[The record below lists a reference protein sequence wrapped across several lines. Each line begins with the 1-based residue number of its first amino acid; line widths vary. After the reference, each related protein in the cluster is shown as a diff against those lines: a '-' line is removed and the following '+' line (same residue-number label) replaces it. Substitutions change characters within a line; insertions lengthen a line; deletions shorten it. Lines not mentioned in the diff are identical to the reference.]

1 MRMTDLKRRALI
13 SVSDKSGLVPFAAA
27 LAELGFELIATAG
40 TARALAEAG
49 LPVTQVSAL
58 TGYPELLGG
67 RVKTLHPAVAAAVLA
82 GGPEH
87 LAELAGHGIRPIDLV
102 VVTLYPFE
110 AAAARGER
118 LEDLVEWIDVGGVTL
133 LRAAAKNWQRVGAVC
148 DPTQYVPVQKE
159 LARSGAL
166 SEKTRRELAARAFAR
181 VAAYDAAIAARLAG
195 EEAFPDPLVLVYWR
209 RALLRYG
216 ENPHQQ
222 AALYTVQAP
231 PPGEVAGAELLQ
243 GKPLSYNNLADLDA
257 AWAAVR
263 ELTPPAAVVV
273 KHATPCGAA
282 LGATA
287 ADAVRRAIA
296 ADATSAFG
304 GILAVNAPLDPA
316 VVEAM
321 GSLFLEAVIAP
332 QVTEGARRR
341 LDGRRNLRVL
351 QATTGSLPPAGLPP
365 ARVVRSLPGGL
376 LVQDADATGLP
387 REETVVT
394 RRAPTPEELA
404 DLRFAWLVCK
414 HVRSNAIVLAAAGQ
428 TVGVGGGQTSR
439 VDGVRLAVAR
449 AGVRAR
455 GSVLAS
461 DGFFP
466 FADGLEE
473 AAAAGVTAVIQ
484 PGGSVRDREVVAA
497 ADAHGLAMVFTGERH
512 FRH

>member
-1 MRMTDLKRRALI
+1 MRDPSRRALL

-27 LAELGFELIATAG
+27 LAEMGFELIATEG
-40 TARALAEAG
+40 TARALEETH
-49 LPVTQVSAL
+49 LPVTRVSAL

-67 RVKTLHPAVAAAVLA
+67 RVKTLHPAIAAAILA

-87 LAELAGHGIRPIDLV
+87 LSELAGHGIRPIDLV

-110 AAAARGER
+110 EAAARGER
-118 LEDLVEWIDVGGVTL
+118 LEDLVEWIDIGGVTL
-133 LRAAAKNWQRVGAVC
+133 LRAAAKNWRRVGAVC
-148 DPTQYVPVQKE
+148 DPAQYAPVQQE
-159 LARSGAL
+159 LAHGGFL
-166 SEKTRRELAARAFAR
+166 SEQTRRELAARAFAR

-195 EEAFPDPLVLVYWR
+195 EEAFPDPLVLVYRR

-216 ENPHQQ
+216 ENPHQR
-222 AALYTVQAP
+222 AALYTVPAT

-257 AWAAVR
+257 AWAAVQ
-263 ELTPPAAVVV
+263 ELAPPAAVVV

-282 LGATA
+282 LGATTA
-287 ADAVRRAIA
+287 EAVRRAVA

-304 GILAVNAPLDPA
+304 GILAVNAPVDPE
-316 VVEAM
+316 VVDAL
-321 GSLFLEAVIAP
+321 GSLFLEALIAP
-332 QVTEGARRR
+332 QVTDGARHR
-341 LDGRRNLRVL
+341 LAGRRNLRVL
-351 QATTGSLPPAGLPP
+351 QTPVGTLPPAASPA
-365 ARVVRSLPGGL
+365 ARVVRSLPGAL
-376 LVQDADATGLP
+376 LVQDADAAGLP
-387 REETVVT
+387 REERVVT
-394 RRAPTPEELA
+394 RRTPTPQELA

-414 HVRSNAIVLAAAGQ
+414 HVRSNAIVLAAGGQ

-439 VDGVRLAVAR
+439 VDSVRLAVLR
-449 AGVRAR
+449 AGARAR

-466 FADGLEE
+466 FADGVKE
-473 AAAAGVTAVIQ
+473 AAVAGVTAVIQ

>member
-1 MRMTDLKRRALI
+1 MAGPVRRALI
-13 SVSDKSGLVPFAAA
+13 SVSDKSGLVSFAAA
-27 LAELGFELIATAG
+27 LAEMGFELIATAG
-40 TARALAEAG
+40 TAHVLAQAG
-49 LPVTQVSAL
+49 LPVTHVSSL

-67 RVKTLHPAVAAAVLA
+67 RVKTLHPAIAAAVLA
-82 GGPEH
+82 AGPQH
-87 LAELAGHGIRPIDLV
+87 LTELASRGIRPIDLV

-110 AAAARGER
+110 EAAARGER
-118 LEDLVEWIDVGGVTL
+118 LEDLVEWIDIGGVTL

-148 DPTQYVPVQKE
+148 EPAQYVPVREE

-166 SEKTRRELAARAFAR
+166 SEQTRRELAARAFAR
-181 VAAYDAAIAARLAG
+181 IAAYDAAIAARMAG
-195 EEAFPDPLVLVYWR
+195 EEAFPDPLVLVYR
-209 RALLRYG
+209 RRGLLRYG
-216 ENPHQQ
+216 ENPHQR
-222 AALYTVQAP
+222 AALYTVPAP
-231 PPGEVAGAELLQ
+231 PSEEVTGAELLQ

-263 ELTPPAAVVV
+263 EFAPPAAVVI

-287 ADAVRRAIA
+287 AEAVRRAIA

-304 GILAVNAPLDPA
+304 GVLAVNAPLDAEA
-316 VVEAM
+316 VDAT
-321 GSLFLEAVIAP
+321 GSLFLEALIAP
-332 QVTEGARRR
+332 EVTADARSR
-341 LDGRRNLRVL
+341 LAGRRNLRVL
-351 QATTGSLPPAGLPP
+351 QATLGDVHPAGSPP
-365 ARVVRSLPGGL
+365 DRVVRSLPGGL
-376 LVQDADATGLP
+376 LVQEADSAGLP
-387 REETVVT
+387 REERVVT
-394 RRAPTPEELA
+394 RRIPTPEELL

-439 VDGVRLAVAR
+439 VESVRLAVAR

-466 FADGLEE
+466 FADGVEE
-473 AAAAGVTAVIQ
+473 AAAAGVTAIIQ

>member
-1 MRMTDLKRRALI
+1 MMTETVRRALI

-27 LAELGFELIATAG
+27 LVDMRFELVSTSG
-40 TARALAEAG
+40 TARVLGEAG

-67 RVKTLHPAVAAAVLA
+67 RVKTLHPAIAAAVLA
-82 GGPEH
+82 DGPEH
-87 LAELAGHGIRPIDLV
+87 LAELAAQGIRPIDLV

-110 AAAARGER
+110 EAAARGER
-118 LEDLVEWIDVGGVTL
+118 LEELVEWIDIGGVTL
-133 LRAAAKNWQRVGAVC
+133 LRAAAKNWRRVGAVC
-148 DPTQYVPVQKE
+148 EPAQYARVQEE
-159 LARSGAL
+159 LARSGSL
-166 SEKTRRELAARAFAR
+166 SERTRRELAAHAFAR

-195 EEAFPDPLVLVYWR
+195 EDAFPDPLVLVFSR

-216 ENPHQQ
+216 ENPHQR
-222 AALYTVQAP
+222 AALYTVPTP
-231 PPGEVAGAELLQ
+231 PPEEVTGAELLQ
-243 GKPLSYNNLADLDA
+243 GKPLSYNNLTDLDA

-263 ELTPPAAVVV
+263 ELAPPAAVVV

-287 ADAVRRAIA
+287 AEAVRRAIA
-296 ADATSAFG
+296 ADAISAFG
-304 GILAVNAPLDPA
+304 GILAVNAPVDSE
-316 VVEAM
+316 VVEALE
-321 GSLFLEAVIAP
+321 GVFLEALIAP
-332 QVTEGARRR
+332 QITDGARRG
-341 LDGRRNLRVL
+341 LAGRRNLRVL
-351 QATTGSLPPAGLPP
+351 QATVGTPPSAGSAL
-365 ARVVRSLPGGL
+365 ARAVRSLPGGL
-376 LVQDADATGLP
+376 LVQEADAAGLP
-387 REETVVT
+387 REEKVVT
-394 RRAPTPEELA
+394 RRAPTPQELA

-439 VDGVRLAVAR
+439 VDSVRLAVSR
-449 AGVRAR
+449 AGARAR

-466 FADGLEE
+466 FADGVEE
-473 AAAAGVTAVIQ
+473 AAAAGITAVIQ

-497 ADAHGLAMVFTGERH
+497 ADARGLAMVFTGERH